1 MNAYKIEM
9 RDESMSGLGI
19 HDGDMLKIDISAEI
33 KTGDVAVVVI
43 NGEQAALRKVEF
55 YGDMVNLIA
64 VGSRKPRVQQYKKSD
79 VDLQGKFIGVSKCT
93 DGKA

>member
-9 RDESMSGLGI
+9 RDESMRGLGI

-43 NGEQAALRKVEF
+43 KGEQAALRKIEF
-55 YGDMVNLIA
+55 CGGMVNLMA
-64 VGSRKPRVQQYKKSD
+64 FGGGKPRVQQYKKSD
-79 VDLQGKFIGVSKCT
+79 VDLQGKFIGVSR
-93 DGKA
+93 